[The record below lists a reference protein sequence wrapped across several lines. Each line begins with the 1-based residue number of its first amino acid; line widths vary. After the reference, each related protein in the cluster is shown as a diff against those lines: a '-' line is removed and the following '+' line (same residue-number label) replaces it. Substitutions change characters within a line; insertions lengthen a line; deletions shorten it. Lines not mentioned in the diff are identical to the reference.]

1 MRIIFLASNF
11 PDPVN
16 KTWAPWNKSAVDS
29 VLEFA
34 EPIVIAPRPFAPPFS
49 KFSKIPKY
57 NRHFGY
63 PVHYPRFLYLLPKSL
78 FYCLTGESY
87 RCFVGRYIL
96 KGVEQGNIQKPDV
109 IHALHPYLDGYGSV
123 PIAKKLKVPLVVTV
137 HSPNNLKVCSKKV
150 LSALEHADKIVAVA
164 KFIVKKLEDIG
175 ISGEKI
181 EYISLGVNTEEF
193 KPLSEKDSQIVVS
206 KYKIDPTDRVI
217 LYVGRLTKNKNIKT
231 LLLAIWEVFRTSP
244 KLRANTKIV
253 IVGDGPERDSL
264 QKLVKELGL
273 SKNVIF
279 TGLVSHDSRELREL
293 YGIADIFVLP
303 SFSEGKPVALYEAM
317 SSGCAIIASNV
328 GGIPEQ
334 VFDNINGFLIHP
346 NDVNGL
352 ARKLIYLLENEKDL
366 ERMKRES
373 RKLIFELGY
382 TWEEYEKR
390 IRQVYEYILN
400 SQGI

>member
-1 MRIIFLASNF
+1 MKIIFLASNF

-29 VLEFA
+29 VLDFA
-34 EPIVIAPRPFAPPFS
+34 EPIVITPRPFASPFS

-57 NRHFGY
+57 NENFGY

-87 RCFVGRYIL
+87 RYFVGRYVL
-96 KGVEQGNIQKPDV
+96 KGIKQGIIQKPEV

-123 PIAKKLKVPLVVTV
+123 PIAKKLKVPLVITV
-137 HSPNNLKVCSKKV
+137 HSPNNLKICSKKV
-150 LSALEHADKIVAVA
+150 LSALKSADKVVVIA
-164 KFIVKKLEDIG
+164 KFLANELIEIG
-175 ISGEKI
+175 IPEEKVN
-181 EYISLGVNTEEF
+181 YISLGVNPEEF
-193 KPLSEKDSQIVVS
+193 KPLNRDVS
-206 KYKIDPTDRVI
+206 KIVIPKYKLSANDKIV
-217 LYVGRLTKNKNIKT
+217 LYVGQLIPRKNLKT
-231 LLLAIWEVFRTSP
+231 LLKAISLI
-244 KLRANTKIV
+244 LRELSEDIKKNVKFV
-253 IVGDGPERDSL
+253 IVGDGPEKNAL
-264 QKLVKELGL
+264 HKLTYELKI
-273 SKNVIF
+273 SNYVTF
-279 TGLVSHDSRELREL
+279 TGRVSFEELKEW
-293 YGIADIFVLP
+293 YGVADIFILP

-346 NDVNGL
+346 KDVNGL
-352 ARKLIYLLENEKDL
+352 ARKLIYLLENEKEL
-366 ERMKRES
+366 ERMKKES

-390 IRQVYEYILN
+390 IRQVYESLLN